1 MRFFLNQT
9 EIIII
14 KLISYETNL
23 LYLLFET
30 FLTKTKQHIS
40 NFNKMSYSIKHD
52 NNHIF
57 LTNINAKI
65 KITIKKI
72 ILIFKK

>member
-1 MRFFLNQT
+1 
-9 EIIII
+9 
-14 KLISYETNL
+14 
-23 LYLLFET
+23 
-30 FLTKTKQHIS
+30 
-40 NFNKMSYSIKHD
+40 MSCSIKHD

-72 ILIFKK
+72 ILILKK